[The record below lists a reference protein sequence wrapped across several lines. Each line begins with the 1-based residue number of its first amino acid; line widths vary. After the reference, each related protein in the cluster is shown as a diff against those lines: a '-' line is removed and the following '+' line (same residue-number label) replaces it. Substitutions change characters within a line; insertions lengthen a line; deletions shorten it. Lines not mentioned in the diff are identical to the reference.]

1 MQRVIN
7 IKNCYLVELPLG
19 SSAATGSQIN
29 FQDIPQLRNK
39 TVVAVEAFTA
49 TQLSNGPSGLPVVSA
64 ADSLDLLVTLSVNAN
79 ENVYQVPYYKLIS
92 SLNGGFVTGLD
103 ELKIDVTKSY
113 VQLVAGVTTGTTC
126 VFLFYYKD

>member
-7 IKNCYLVELPLG
+7 IKNCYLVEIPIPAG
-19 SSAATGSQIN
+19 TGVNSQIN
-29 FQDIPQLRNK
+29 FQDIPQIRNK
-39 TVVAVEAFTA
+39 TIVAIEAFTS
-49 TQLSNGPSGLPVVSA
+49 TQLSTFPSGNTVISA
-64 ADSLDLLVTLSVNAN
+64 SDSLDLLCTFSVNAD

-113 VQLVAGVTTGTTC
+113 IQLVGPVAASSA
-126 VFLFYYKD
+126 VFMFYYK

>member
-19 SSAATGSQIN
+19 ASAASGSQIN
-29 FQDIPQLRNK
+29 FQDIPQLRGK
-39 TVVAVEAFTA
+39 TVIAIEAFTS
-49 TQLSNGPSGLPVVSA
+49 TQLAFGPSGLPVVSPS
-64 ADSLDLLVTLSVNAN
+64 DSLDLLVTLSVNAN

-103 ELKIDVTKSY
+103 DLLIDVTKSY
-113 VQLVAGVTTGTTC
+113 VQLVGGVTTGSTC
-126 VFLFYYKD
+126 VFLFYYR